1 MPRPVKDRPFFT
13 EHRAEPHVLNEY
25 KGKRLY
31 SKSGKRF
38 GFIMDVIVLKRRGH
52 RAKAIGPQF
61 GIRFDTPKLQ
71 VLWTDRVRTS
81 NYATDINIH
90 KRPDGH
96 YQLSS

>member
-1 MPRPVKDRPFFT
+1 MPQAVKDRPFFT
-13 EHRAEPHVLNEY
+13 EHRAEPHVLSKY
-25 KGKRLY
+25 RGKRLY

-38 GFIMDVIVLKRRGH
+38 GFIMDVIVLKRRG
-52 RAKAIGPQF
+52 REKGKFAPQF

-90 KRPDGH
+90 ERPDGH

>member
-13 EHRAEPHVLNEY
+13 EHRAEPSVVEKY

-38 GFIMDVIVLKRRGH
+38 GFIMDVIVLKHRG
-52 RAKAIGPQF
+52 RKSEKMAPQF
-61 GIRFDTPKLQ
+61 GVRFDTPKLQ

-81 NYATDINIH
+81 NYATPVNIH
-90 KRPDGH
+90 QRPDGH